1 MSGSISEPQPCVLA
15 GSGCRLLDLVDPM
28 TTEAGSISSAP
39 LESALFASPD
49 RPHRVVILSSSFHR

>member
-1 MSGSISEPQPCVLA
+1 
-15 GSGCRLLDLVDPM
+15 M